1 MTRHK
6 TENRPGSMK
15 NSARLILGLLLLTA
29 SLNAFAQSEPRFPEL
44 TDGPWTA
51 DVKSKIQKAVF
62 RIQLNKEDTNH
73 CSAVFIDNK
82 GTALTALH
90 CLKTCLQIAENWNA
104 SKEGWPPV
112 DLATVPNQA
121 PKALFCPDISIAGAP
136 TMGSPEIL
144 FAGWGLIAYSD
155 RFVQTFPQILADLKT
170 KGWSAKDGDFAVIR
184 FSQVKSDC
192 LKVSRSRAQ
201 DLWLAGFPMLEKKAA
216 TTMKISSGKAYSRV
230 TDSIFYRKN
239 NGPSFSEL
247 YDRPGIFIS
256 SASNQ
261 FGFSGSPSLNRDGE
275 IVGVNSSL
283 MMSVVVRDAAEVE
296 VRETQ
301 SIEIDYALN
310 KLKDLGFSEPV
321 CNN

>member
-6 TENRPGSMK
+6 TGNTSKTMK
-15 NSARLILGLLLLTA
+15 NSVHLMIGLLLLTA
-29 SLNAFAQSEPRFPEL
+29 SLNAFAQSEPIFPEL
-44 TDGPWTA
+44 SEGPWAA
-51 DVKSKIQKAVF
+51 DVKSRIQKAVF

-90 CLKTCLQIAENWNA
+90 CLKTCLQISENWNA

-121 PKALFCPDISIAGAP
+121 PKALICPDISIAGSPAL
-136 TMGSPEIL
+136 GSPEIL
-144 FAGWGLIAYSD
+144 FAGWGLISYSD
-155 RFVQTFPQILADLKT
+155 RFVQTFPQILADLKA

-184 FSQVKSDC
+184 FNQVKSQC
-192 LKVSRSRAQ
+192 LKISRTRAQ
-201 DLWLAGFPMLEKKAA
+201 DLWLAGFPMLAKKASA
-216 TTMKISSGKAYSRV
+216 TMKISAGKAYARV
-230 TDSIFYRKN
+230 TDSIFFRKN
-239 NGPSFSEL
+239 NGPSFLEL
-247 YDRPGIFIS
+247 YDQTGIFIS